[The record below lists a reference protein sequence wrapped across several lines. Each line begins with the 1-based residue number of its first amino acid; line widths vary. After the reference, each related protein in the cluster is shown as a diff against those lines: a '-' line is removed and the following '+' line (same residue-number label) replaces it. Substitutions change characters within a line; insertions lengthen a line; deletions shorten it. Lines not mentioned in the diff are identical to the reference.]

1 MPKQMD
7 GVAFGVQLA
16 NLDLPHD
23 IEFPFVS
30 PGAARRHGRRD
41 QRRARSVTVVYL
53 QKARN
58 NSTHGRRRMRVFL
71 DNGNWDRR

>member
-41 QRRARSVTVVYL
+41 QRRL
-53 QKARN
+53 QCHSA
-58 NSTHGRRRMRVFL
+58 GRRHAGSDGSLVANFPQDHRQYSINHRM
-71 DNGNWDRR
+71 